1 MVKTKLIQKLNER
14 IEEEI
19 DGAEEYVK
27 EAIKLKH
34 EHPSL
39 AKTLYDISNQ
49 EMAHIDMLHAEVVK
63 LIEDHRRTHGE
74 PPAPMMAVY
83 QYLHERHIDKVNNIR
98 VLQNEYKK

>member
-1 MVKTKLIQKLNER
+1 MKLIKELTGR

-19 DGAEEYVK
+19 YGAEEYIK

-49 EMAHIDMLHAEVVK
+49 EMSHIDMLHAEVVK
-63 LIEDHRRTHGE
+63 LIEEHRRTHGE
-74 PPAPMMAVY
+74 PPAPMMAVS
-83 QYLHERHIDKVNNIR
+83 QYLHERHIDKVNNIP

>member
-1 MVKTKLIQKLNER
+1 MKLIKELTER

-39 AKTLYDISNQ
+39 AKTLYDISTQ
-49 EMAHIDMLHAEVVK
+49 EMSHIDMLHAEVIK
-63 LIEDHRRTHGE
+63 LIEEHRRTHGE

-83 QYLHERHIDKVNNIR
+83 EYLHERHIDKVNTIKL
-98 VLQNEYKK
+98 LQAEYRK

>member
-1 MVKTKLIQKLNER
+1 MKLIKELTER

-49 EMAHIDMLHAEVVK
+49 EMTHIDMLHSEVVK
-63 LIEDHRRTHGE
+63 LIEESRRTYGE

-98 VLQNEYKK
+98 MLQNEYKK

>member
-1 MVKTKLIQKLNER
+1 MKLIKELTER

-39 AKTLYDISNQ
+39 AKTLYDISTQ
-49 EMAHIDMLHAEVVK
+49 EMSHIDMLHAEVVK
-63 LIEDHRRTHGE
+63 LIEEHRRTHGE

-83 QYLHERHIDKVNNIR
+83 EYLHERHIDKVNTIKL
-98 VLQNEYKK
+98 LQAEYRK

>member
-1 MVKTKLIQKLNER
+1 MKLIKELTER

-49 EMAHIDMLHAEVVK
+49 EMSHIDMLHSEVVK
-63 LIEDHRRTHGE
+63 LIEEHRRTHGE
-74 PPAPMMAVY
+74 PPVPMMAVY
-83 QYLHERHIDKVNNIR
+83 EYLHERHIDKVNNIR
-98 VLQNEYKK
+98 MLQNEYKK

>member
-1 MVKTKLIQKLNER
+1 MRLIKELTEM

-19 DGAEEYVK
+19 EGAEDYVR

-49 EMAHIDMLHAEVVK
+49 EMTHIDMLHAEVVK
-63 LIEDHRRTHGE
+63 LIEEHRRTKGE
-74 PPAPMMAVY
+74 PPASMMAIY
-83 QYLHERHIDKVNNIR
+83 EYLHEKHIDKVNKIR
-98 VLQNEYKK
+98 LLQTEYKK

>member
-1 MVKTKLIQKLNER
+1 MKLIKELTER

-34 EHPSL
+34 DHPSL

-49 EMAHIDMLHAEVVK
+49 EMSHIDMLHAEVVK
-63 LIEDHRRTHGE
+63 LIEEHRRTHGE

-83 QYLHERHIDKVNNIR
+83 QYLHERHIDKANNIR
-98 VLQNEYKK
+98 MLQIEYKK

>member
-1 MVKTKLIQKLNER
+1 MKLIKELTER

-49 EMAHIDMLHAEVVK
+49 EMSHIDMLHAEVVK
-63 LIEDHRRTHGE
+63 LIEEHRRTHDE

-98 VLQNEYKK
+98 MLQNEYKK

>member
-1 MVKTKLIQKLNER
+1 MKLIKELTER

-49 EMAHIDMLHAEVVK
+49 EMSHIDMLHAEVVK
-63 LIEDHRRTHGE
+63 LIEEHRRTHGE

-98 VLQNEYKK
+98 MLQNEYKK

>member
-1 MVKTKLIQKLNER
+1 MKVIKELTER

-34 EHPSL
+34 EYPSL

-49 EMAHIDMLHAEVVK
+49 EMTHIDMLHSEVVK
-63 LIEDHRRTHGE
+63 LIEEHRRMHGE

-98 VLQNEYKK
+98 MLQNEFKK

>member
-1 MVKTKLIQKLNER
+1 MKLIKELTER

-49 EMAHIDMLHAEVVK
+49 EMSHIDMLHAEVVK
-63 LIEDHRRTHGE
+63 LIEEHRRMHGE

-83 QYLHERHIDKVNNIR
+83 EYLHERHIDKVNTIKL
-98 VLQNEYKK
+98 LQAEYRK

>member
-1 MVKTKLIQKLNER
+1 MKLIKELTER

-27 EAIKLKH
+27 EAIKLKL

-49 EMAHIDMLHAEVVK
+49 EMSHIDMLHAEVVK
-63 LIEDHRRTHGE
+63 LIEEHRRMHGE

-83 QYLHERHIDKVNNIR
+83 EYLHERHIDKVNTIKL
-98 VLQNEYKK
+98 LQAEYRK

>member
-1 MVKTKLIQKLNER
+1 MKLIKELTER

-49 EMAHIDMLHAEVVK
+49 EMSHIDMLHAEVVK
-63 LIEDHRRTHGE
+63 LIEEHRRTRGE

-83 QYLHERHIDKVNNIR
+83 QYLHERHIDKANNIR
-98 VLQNEYKK
+98 MLQNEYKK

>member
-1 MVKTKLIQKLNER
+1 MKLIKELTER

-39 AKTLYDISNQ
+39 AKTLYDISTQ
-49 EMAHIDMLHAEVVK
+49 EMSHIDMLHTEVVK
-63 LIEDHRRTHGE
+63 LIEEHRRTHGE
-74 PPAPMMAVY
+74 PPAPMVAVY
-83 QYLHERHIDKVNNIR
+83 QYLHERHIDKVNTIKL
-98 VLQNEYKK
+98 LQAEYRK

>member
-1 MVKTKLIQKLNER
+1 MKLIKELTER

-19 DGAEEYVK
+19 DGAEEYIK

-49 EMAHIDMLHAEVVK
+49 EMSHIDMLHAEVVK
-63 LIEDHRRTHGE
+63 LIEEHRRTHGE

-98 VLQNEYKK
+98 MLQNEYKK

>member
-1 MVKTKLIQKLNER
+1 MKLIKELTEM

-19 DGAEEYVK
+19 EGAEEYVK

-34 EHPSL
+34 ERPSL

-63 LIEDHRRTHGE
+63 LIEEHRRMHGE

-83 QYLHERHIDKVNNIR
+83 QYLHERHIDKANNIR
-98 VLQNEYKK
+98 MLQNEYKK

>member
-1 MVKTKLIQKLNER
+1 MKLIKELTER

-27 EAIKLKH
+27 EAIKLKL

-49 EMAHIDMLHAEVVK
+49 EMSHIDMLHAEVVK
-63 LIEDHRRTHGE
+63 LIEEHRRMHGE

-83 QYLHERHIDKVNNIR
+83 EYIHERHIDKVNTIKL
-98 VLQNEYKK
+98 LQAEYRK

>member
-1 MVKTKLIQKLNER
+1 MKLIKELVEM

-19 DGAEEYVK
+19 EGAEDYVR

-49 EMAHIDMLHAEVVK
+49 EMSHIDMLHAEVVK
-63 LIEDHRRTHGE
+63 LIEEHRRTHGE
-74 PPAPMMAVY
+74 PPASMLAIY
-83 QYLHERHIDKVNNIR
+83 EYLHEKHVDKVNKIR
-98 VLQNEYKK
+98 MWQNEYKK

>member
-1 MVKTKLIQKLNER
+1 MKLIKELTEM

-49 EMAHIDMLHAEVVK
+49 EMSHIDMLHAEVVK
-63 LIEDHRRTHGE
+63 LIEEHRRTHGE

-98 VLQNEYKK
+98 MLQNEYKK

>member
-1 MVKTKLIQKLNER
+1 MKLIQKLNED

-27 EAIKLKH
+27 EAIKLKL

-49 EMAHIDMLHAEVVK
+49 EMSHIEMLHSEVVK
-63 LIEDHRRTHGE
+63 LIEEHRRMHGE

-83 QYLHERHIDKVNNIR
+83 EYLHERHIDKVNTIKL
-98 VLQNEYKK
+98 LQAEYRK

>member
-1 MVKTKLIQKLNER
+1 MKLIKELTER

-49 EMAHIDMLHAEVVK
+49 EMSHIDMLHTEVVK
-63 LIEDHRRTHGE
+63 LIEEHRRTHGE

-83 QYLHERHIDKVNNIR
+83 QYLHERHIDKVNAIK
-98 VLQNEYKK
+98 VLQAEYRK

>member
-1 MVKTKLIQKLNER
+1 MKLIKELTEM

-49 EMAHIDMLHAEVVK
+49 EMSHIDMLHSEVVK
-63 LIEDHRRTHGE
+63 LIEEHRRTHGE

-83 QYLHERHIDKVNNIR
+83 QYLHERHIDKANNIR
-98 VLQNEYKK
+98 MLQNEYKK

>member
-1 MVKTKLIQKLNER
+1 MKLIKELTER

-19 DGAEEYVK
+19 DGAEEYAK
-27 EAIKLKH
+27 EAIKLKL

-49 EMAHIDMLHAEVVK
+49 EMSHIDMLHAEVVK
-63 LIEDHRRTHGE
+63 LIEEHRRMHGE

-83 QYLHERHIDKVNNIR
+83 EYLHERHIEKVNT
-98 VLQNEYKK
+98 VKLLQAEYRK

>member
-1 MVKTKLIQKLNER
+1 MKLIKELTER

-49 EMAHIDMLHAEVVK
+49 EMTHIDMLHAEVVK
-63 LIEDHRRTHGE
+63 LIEEHRRTHGE

-83 QYLHERHIDKVNNIR
+83 QYLHERHIDKANNIR
-98 VLQNEYKK
+98 MLQNEYKK

>member
-1 MVKTKLIQKLNER
+1 MKLIKELTER

-63 LIEDHRRTHGE
+63 LIEEHRRTHGE

>member
-1 MVKTKLIQKLNER
+1 MKLIKELTER

-49 EMAHIDMLHAEVVK
+49 EMSHIDMLHAEVVK
-63 LIEDHRRTHGE
+63 LIEEHRRTHGE

-98 VLQNEYKK
+98 TLQNEYKK

>member
-1 MVKTKLIQKLNER
+1 MKLIKELTER

-27 EAIKLKH
+27 EAIRFKH

-49 EMAHIDMLHAEVVK
+49 EMSHIDMLHSEVIK
-63 LIEDHRRTHGE
+63 LIEEHRRMHGE

-98 VLQNEYKK
+98 MLQNEYK

>member
-1 MVKTKLIQKLNER
+1 MKLIKELTER

-63 LIEDHRRTHGE
+63 LIEEHRRTHGE

-98 VLQNEYKK
+98 MLQNEFKK

>member
-1 MVKTKLIQKLNER
+1 MKLIKELTER

-49 EMAHIDMLHAEVVK
+49 EMSHIDMLHAEVVK
-63 LIEDHRRTHGE
+63 LVEEHRRTHGE

-98 VLQNEYKK
+98 MLQNEYKK

>member
-1 MVKTKLIQKLNER
+1 MKLIKEITER

-49 EMAHIDMLHAEVVK
+49 EMSHIDMLHAEVVK
-63 LIEDHRRTHGE
+63 LIEEHRRMHGE

-83 QYLHERHIDKVNNIR
+83 QYLHERHIDKANNIR
-98 VLQNEYKK
+98 MLQNEYKK

>member
-1 MVKTKLIQKLNER
+1 MKLIKELTER

-27 EAIKLKH
+27 EAIKLKL

-39 AKTLYDISNQ
+39 SKTLYDISNQ
-49 EMAHIDMLHAEVVK
+49 EMSHIDMLHTEVVK
-63 LIEDHRRTHGE
+63 LIEEHRRTHGE

-83 QYLHERHIDKVNNIR
+83 QYLHDRHIDKVNTIKL
-98 VLQNEYKK
+98 LQAEYRK

>member
-1 MVKTKLIQKLNER
+1 MRLIKELTEM

-19 DGAEEYVK
+19 EGAENYVR

-49 EMAHIDMLHAEVVK
+49 EMTHIDMLHAEVLK
-63 LIEDHRRTHGE
+63 LIEEHRRTHGE

-98 VLQNEYKK
+98 MLQNEFKK

>member
-1 MVKTKLIQKLNER
+1 MKLIKELTER

-19 DGAEEYVK
+19 DGAEEYIK

-49 EMAHIDMLHAEVVK
+49 EMSHIDMLHSEVVK
-63 LIEDHRRTHGE
+63 LIEEHRRTHGE

-98 VLQNEYKK
+98 MLQNEYKK

>member
-1 MVKTKLIQKLNER
+1 MKLIKELTER

-49 EMAHIDMLHAEVVK
+49 EMSHIDMLHAEVVK
-63 LIEDHRRTHGE
+63 LIEEHRRMHGE

-83 QYLHERHIDKVNNIR
+83 QYLHERHIDKTNNIR
-98 VLQNEYKK
+98 MLQNEYKK

>member
-1 MVKTKLIQKLNER
+1 MKLIKELTER

-49 EMAHIDMLHAEVVK
+49 EMSHIDMLHAEVVK
-63 LIEDHRRTHGE
+63 LIEEHRRTHGE

-83 QYLHERHIDKVNNIR
+83 QYLHERHIDKANNIR
-98 VLQNEYKK
+98 MLQNEYKK

>member
-1 MVKTKLIQKLNER
+1 MKLIKELTER

-49 EMAHIDMLHAEVVK
+49 EMSHIDMLHAEVVK
-63 LIEDHRRTHGE
+63 LIEEHRRTHGE

-83 QYLHERHIDKVNNIR
+83 QYLHERHIDKVNTIKF
-98 VLQNEYKK
+98 LQAEYRK

>member
-1 MVKTKLIQKLNER
+1 MKLIQKLNED

-19 DGAEEYVK
+19 DGAEGYIK

-39 AKTLYDISNQ
+39 AKILYDISTQ
-49 EMAHIDMLHAEVVK
+49 EMSHIDMLHAEVVK
-63 LIEDHRRTHGE
+63 LIEEHRRTHGE

-83 QYLHERHIDKVNNIR
+83 QYLHERHIDKVNTIKF
-98 VLQNEYKK
+98 LQAEYRK